1 MPLCRHCNERHA
13 DQSRGLCSRCYNK
26 PAIKVLYPPL
36 AKSNKRQQAATSDDM
51 TMAEL
56 DAIIAEQLP
65 TMPGFDPHEDAMDR
79 KRDRL
84 RRMK

>member
-1 MPLCRHCNERHA
+1 MPLCRHCNERHVNA
-13 DQSRGLCSRCYNK
+13 ARGMCSRCYFD
-26 PAIKVLYPPL
+26 PVIRAMYPSRMNFQ
-36 AKSNKRQQAATSDDM
+36 KQHRSSTETM